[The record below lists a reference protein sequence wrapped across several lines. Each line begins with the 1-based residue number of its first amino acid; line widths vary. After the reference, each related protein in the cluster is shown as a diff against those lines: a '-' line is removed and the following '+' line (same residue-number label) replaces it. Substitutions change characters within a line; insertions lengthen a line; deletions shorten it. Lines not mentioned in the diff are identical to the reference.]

1 MPEDQTD
8 YRAIREGRYGG
19 SAGDA
24 TTPSAAGIQE
34 KSQQGLAALIAA
46 RKKKMAPGPG
56 PSPSPSP
63 SPSPEAI
70 GQKKGLDEVQ

>member
-1 MPEDQTD
+1 MDD
-8 YRAIREGRYGG
+8 DSARAIREGRYAPGG
-19 SAGDA
+19 DSDA
-24 TTPSAAGIQE
+24 PSAAGIQE
-34 KSQQGLAALIAA
+34 KAQSGLAALIAA
-46 RKKKMAPGPG
+46 RKKKMAPGPN